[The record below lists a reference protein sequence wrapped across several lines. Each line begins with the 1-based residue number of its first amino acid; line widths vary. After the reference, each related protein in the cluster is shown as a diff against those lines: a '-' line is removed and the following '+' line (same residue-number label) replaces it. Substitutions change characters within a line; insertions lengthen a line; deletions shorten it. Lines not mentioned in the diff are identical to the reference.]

1 MEAVAMGR
9 REEDK
14 EGRCPQAGRE
24 PPLPAEKAKEEN
36 ELHLAKRRKVLCSE
50 FAAIT
55 SSDAAVARSFL
66 ADNDWHLQRALNAYF
81 EPPLEEEKE
90 EDVDVEKAAAGGVQP
105 ACPGPG
111 SWIDLTGVATTSNA
125 DVSSADLKQ
134 KEDDSSFSLITW
146 NIDGLDVG
154 NLKERARGI
163 CSYLALYSPDVVFL
177 QEVIQPHLRL
187 LEMRASSYTVIP
199 GNIDGYFTVIMLKKS
214 RVKILKYEI
223 IPFPSTSM
231 MRNLLVV
238 HVSESVC
245 TEQLCFSLQN
255 KKFQKRLDWLC
266 SVAVSN
272 SRKASPNTGTH
283 LMHLILT
290 NLNIYVSISGNELCL
305 MTSHLESTKDHSK
318 ERMKQ
323 LKIVLNKMQKES
335 ESTTVIFGGD
345 TNLRDSEVAK
355 LGSLPNNIMDIWEF
369 LGKPQHCRYTWD
381 TYSNTNLNAEYKCKL
396 RFDRIY
402 FRPAADGGHIIPRS
416 MDLIGLEKLDCGRFP
431 SDHWGLLCKFDV
443 IL

>member
-14 EGRCPQAGRE
+14 EGRGPQAGRE
-24 PPLPAEKAKEEN
+24 PPLPAEKVKEEN

-90 EDVDVEKAAAGGVQP
+90 EDVDTCMVCRRALMIFIVMSKRYLITAYLVLLDIQVN
-105 ACPGPG
+105 
-111 SWIDLTGVATTSNA
+111 SLFRIDLTGDATTSNA
-125 DVSSADLKQ
+125 DVNSADLKQ

-238 HVSESVC
+238 HVS
-245 TEQLCFSLQN
+245 
-255 KKFQKRLDWLC
+255 
-266 SVAVSN
+266 
-272 SRKASPNTGTH
+272 
-283 LMHLILT
+283 
-290 NLNIYVSISGNELCL
+290 ISGNELCL

-369 LGKPQHCRYTWD
+369 LGRPQHCHYTWD

-396 RFDRIY
+396 RFDRVY

>member
-24 PPLPAEKAKEEN
+24 PPLTAEKVKEEN

-90 EDVDVEKAAAGGVQP
+90 EDVDVEKAGAGGVQP

-111 SWIDLTGVATTSNA
+111 SWIDLTGDATTSNA
-125 DVSSADLKQ
+125 DVNSADLKQ

-238 HVSESVC
+238 HVS
-245 TEQLCFSLQN
+245 
-255 KKFQKRLDWLC
+255 
-266 SVAVSN
+266 
-272 SRKASPNTGTH
+272 
-283 LMHLILT
+283 
-290 NLNIYVSISGNELCL
+290 ISGNELCL

-355 LGSLPNNIMDIWEF
+355 LGSFPNNIMDIWEF